1 MFHRVTRVLRRVNNQ
16 FTRAFHSDTAV
27 ARRVCHN
34 PFSCFLRSHNAVD
47 AGHRFVFFFR
57 NRLVQTLFDFLRGVD
72 VLGNAAVLNHGRRR
86 GRRRG
91 RGVGVETGV
100 VNESKALAR
109 GGRPGRRDG

>member
-1 MFHRVTRVLRRVNNQ
+1 MFHRVTRVLRRVNNR
-16 FTRAFHSDTAV
+16 FTHAFHSDTGV

-34 PFSCFLRSHNAVD
+34 PFRCFLRSHNAVV

-86 GRRRG
+86 GR
-91 RGVGVETGV
+91 GVGVETGF

-109 GGRPGRRDG
+109 GGRPGRRVG